1 MKKDFVESAV
11 VRQNVLNNKLAVE
24 AIQKEMGLTGVLFEN
39 EYKFIFKQITDFF
52 EVTDRNLIIYRE
64 NEKY

>member
-24 AIQKEMGLTGVLFEN
+24 AIQKEMGLTGV
-39 EYKFIFKQITDFF
+39 
-52 EVTDRNLIIYRE
+52 
-64 NEKY
+64 